1 MSGLMPHFDSND
13 SLLDFS
19 NFLRI
24 EGQVFLG
31 KKNGKSGELDSV
43 VVVDLAESVESDLV
57 SIDSGGSLIPFSKT
71 GLLVACMIVAQH
83 RAKTATIATATCT
96 NDDIIDPLSHIY

>member
-1 MSGLMPHFDSND
+1 MPHFDSND

-31 KKNGKSGELDSV
+31 EKNGKSGELDSV
-43 VVVDLAESVESDLV
+43 VVTDLAESVESDLV
-57 SIDSGGSLIPFSKT
+57 SIDSCGNLISFSKT
-71 GLLVACMIVAQH
+71 GLLVAFTVVALH
-83 RAKTATIATATCT
+83 KTATATTTATCT